1 MKGFIKLSV
10 VAIAAG
16 ALVGFTST
24 ARAMSVSL
32 DASAV
37 EGVADA
43 NGTTGLY
50 SGDLVEIG
58 TTTAS
63 KAAIDA
69 AFLSGPSGSS
79 TANALFSVWQT
90 GSVEE
95 GVTPGQDSTFVIS
108 SSAAGSATFFSKP
121 IYLVVFNAAAT
132 GPGVNM
138 GVYTAYPNLS
148 QGTPGSPAGD
158 PWTFPASDTLG
169 EIFPSTGD
177 VTASGLVLGGM
188 GTDTDPNSYEEGY
201 GTLFLQQ
208 SIPEPSTVL
217 LVLVGL
223 LGGIGLIRRR
233 R

>member
-24 ARAMSVSL
+24 ARAMTVEL
-32 DASAV
+32 NASANV
-37 EGVADA
+37 GVADA

-50 SGDLVEIG
+50 SGDLVELA

-63 KAAIDA
+63 KAVIDA
-69 AFLSGPSGSS
+69 AFLSGPNGSTS
-79 TANALFSVWQT
+79 ANAFFSVWQT

-95 GVTPGQDSTFVIS
+95 GVGAGQDSTFIIAS
-108 SSAAGSATFFSKP
+108 TAAGSATFFSKP

-132 GPGVNM
+132 GSGVNM

-148 QGTPGSPAGD
+148 QGTPGSPDGD
-158 PWTFPASDTLG
+158 PWTYPASDTLG
-169 EIFPSTGD
+169 GIYPDTGD
-177 VTASGLVLGGM
+177 VTASGVVLGGM
-188 GTDTDPNSYEEGY
+188 GTDSDPNSYESGY
-201 GTLFLQQ
+201 ATLFLQQ
-208 SIPEPSTVL
+208 SIPEPSSIVLVL
-217 LVLVGL
+217 LGL
-223 LGGIGLIRRR
+223 AGSIGLIRRR